1 MVEDLLRRLARALDS
16 AELPYMV
23 VGGQAVL
30 IHAEPRL
37 TQDID
42 LTLSVGPERADDVL
56 AAIQSA
62 GLKSLAPDRGFIE
75 RTFVVPCMDVDTG
88 IRVDVILSNSE
99 FEHRAVSRAMT
110 LDLGGQPV
118 RFATA
123 EDLVVMKVVAG
134 RPRDLEDVRSVVRA
148 NPALGIE
155 LIELELA
162 ELDLA
167 LSLGLIARFRSAIE

>member
-1 MVEDLLRRLARALDS
+1 
-16 AELPYMV
+16 MV

-42 LTLSVGPERADDVL
+42 VTLSVGPERADDVL
-56 AAIQSA
+56 AAVQSA

-75 RTFVVPCMDVDTG
+75 RTFVVPCIDEESR

-99 FEHRAVSRAMT
+99 FEHRAISRAIKF
-110 LDLGGQPV
+110 DVGGQPV

-134 RPRDLEDVRSVVRA
+134 RPRDLEDVRSVARA
-148 NPALGIE
+148 NPELDVE
-155 LIELELA
+155 LIEFELA
-162 ELDLA
+162 ELDSALA
-167 LSLGLIARFRSAIE
+167 IGLIARYRGAIK